1 MGGTYRSARLPVTFV
16 HKGFDE
22 TRRLGLQ
29 NETEKVC
36 CNSLDV
42 PGGPA
47 HKYLE
52 PGDVLVR
59 VNGDVS
65 RSILLLIILST
76 NFCCH

>member
-1 MGGTYRSARLPVTFV
+1 M
-16 HKGFDE
+16 
-22 TRRLGLQ
+22 
-29 NETEKVC
+29 
-36 CNSLDV
+36 

-65 RSILLLIILST
+65 RSIFLFIILST
-76 NFCCH
+76 NFCCHLTISSFLLLSEVKLIYDHHMHNYELLS